1 MSSSQNLP
9 SIHCL
14 RIYIFWYFSIKSS
27 ENGTEDSFTSTI
39 RLELFLSYKTKLL
52 QHILLISG
60 DFWWKKNVDNPSTV
74 FVSPRLTYQVS

>member
-14 RIYIFWYFSIKSS
+14 RIYICWYFSIKSS
-27 ENGTEDSFTSTI
+27 KNCSEDSFISTI

-52 QHILLISG
+52 QLILLIYSFLVKRIWITLALFLFPL
-60 DFWWKKNVDNPSTV
+60 D
-74 FVSPRLTYQVS
+74 